1 MGVVEGQLLAG
12 KYRVER
18 VLGQGGMGVVV
29 AAHHVALDQVVAI
42 KFLLPE
48 ALDNEDALAR
58 FEREARAAVKIQSE
72 HVARVTDVG
81 RLENNA
87 PYMVMELLR
96 GRDLATLLREQG
108 PLPLSDVADYLLQA
122 GEAIAE
128 AHGLGIVHRDLKPA
142 NLFLTQRAD
151 GSSCVKVL
159 DFGISKLTLPGGV
172 EQGITQAAS
181 LLGSPLYMSPEQL
194 ASARDVDMQT
204 DIWSLGV
211 ICFELLTRRHP
222 FQAQTLPQLCM
233 AIQLGVPISLRSY
246 RSELPLEVEAMV
258 SRCLSKDLG
267 KRYATIAEFA
277 SDLVKFAPPHS
288 RVSAERIERIARSS
302 GFSASSTVLSASTGG
317 GASDAPVAVNPTLA
331 EFGRTKPGASSTRF
345 RLGLGLAALL
355 ALGSAGTYAVS
366 RRELPK
372 LEPVLASA
380 ASALPLPIESARSAL
395 AAPSPAAPPP
405 LVVPAASVEPVPS
418 TRPAPPVAALIRAP
432 VTLAK
437 PVSAPSSSAA
447 ASAKAVASAAPSSS
461 AKAEASAAPS
471 SSAKPVTL
479 GGRL

>member
-172 EQGITQAAS
+172 EQGITQTAT

-355 ALGSAGTYAVS
+355 AL
-366 RRELPK
+366 
-372 LEPVLASA
+372 ASA

-447 ASAKAVASAAPSSS
+447 APAKAVASAAPSSS